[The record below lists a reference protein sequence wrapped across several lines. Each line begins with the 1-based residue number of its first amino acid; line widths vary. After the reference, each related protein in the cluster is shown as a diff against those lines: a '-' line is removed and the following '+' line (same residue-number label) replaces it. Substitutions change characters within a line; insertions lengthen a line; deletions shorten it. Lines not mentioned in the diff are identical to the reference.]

1 MPDLLSGLNPQQH
14 KAVTAGPGPT
24 LVVAGPGSGKTRV
37 LTHRIAYLVQQ
48 GTPPFRIMAVTFTN
62 KAARQM
68 RERVEH
74 LLGGA
79 LGGLTIGTFH
89 AICAR
94 FLRREAD
101 RLDVTRDFVIF
112 DDSDQLAVVKQA
124 MERLKLDDKQYRP
137 QTLLGAIS
145 KVKNELIPPED
156 YPVQTYLDEI
166 KARAYTEY
174 QKLLRENN
182 ALDFD
187 DLLTE
192 TVYLFRRCPDVLA
205 RYQQFYDHALVDEFQ
220 DTNTAQYALLK
231 LLTGTKRNLYVVGDP
246 DQSIYRWRGADY
258 RNVRRFQ
265 DDNPDAITILLE
277 QNYRSTQ
284 LILDAATAVIDRN
297 KNRTRKQLFTE
308 RGGGV
313 KVQAYEAYNEEEEA
327 LYIIQTI
334 ATLAKRDNLNPSDVA
349 IMYRTNAQSR
359 PFEDAFVRA
368 NLPYRLVG
376 AQRFY
381 GRREVKDIIAFLRLV
396 HNPADSVSL
405 LRVINVP
412 PRGIGAKALESLQT
426 VAESNGL
433 PMSAVLRDLG
443 LNRLNSGY
451 AGEFKGKAGAALSE
465 FGQMLNEWIA
475 IKESTPVAKI
485 IDRLLSDTDYR
496 RYVNDGSEEG
506 EERWENVMEL
516 RGVALETEGISLSA
530 FLEEVALVADADT
543 STGATGPTLLTLH
556 AAKGLEFPV
565 VFITGLDDGVL
576 PHQRSFEDPEEM
588 AEERRLMY
596 VGITRAKDRLFL
608 TRSFRRTMYGNY
620 DVSSPSRFLD
630 DIPEGLL
637 AGQIAKKKSDAE
649 SAFARMTTWDS
660 DSISTRRGGARPRP
674 DHPRPTQRE
683 TVQTESRYRTGQRV
697 KHPTF
702 GEGMIIESKG
712 GGDDEILVIAFEGAG
727 VKRLAANMVELKV
740 LKG

>member
-14 KAVTAGPGPT
+14 KAVTAGSGPT

-62 KAARQM
+62 KAAREM

-192 TVYLFRRCPDVLA
+192 TVYLFRRHPDLLKK
-205 RYQQFYDHALVDEFQ
+205 YQDFYDHVLVDEFQ

-231 LLTGTKRNLYVVGDP
+231 LLTATKRNLYVVGDP

-265 DDNPDAITILLE
+265 DDHPDAITILLE

-284 LILDAATAVIDRN
+284 LILDAAMAVIDRN

-308 RGGGV
+308 RDGGA
-313 KVQAYEAYNEEEEA
+313 KIQAYEAYNEEEEA
-327 LYIIQTI
+327 LYVIQTI
-334 ATLAKRDNLNPSDVA
+334 ATLTARDKINPSHVA

-359 PFEDAFVRA
+359 AFEDAFVRA
-368 NLPYRLVG
+368 NLPYRIVG
-376 AQRFY
+376 ATRFY
-381 GRREVKDIIAFLRLV
+381 GRREVKDLIAFLRLV

-405 LRVINVP
+405 MRVINVP
-412 PRGIGAKALESLQT
+412 PRGLGAKTLETLQAT
-426 VAESNGL
+426 AQRAEL
-433 PMSAVLRDLG
+433 PMTALLRDLG

-451 AGEFKGKAGAALSE
+451 AGEFKGKAGALSE
-465 FGQMLNEWIA
+465 FGEMLNGWIA
-475 IKESTPVAKI
+475 IKESTPVSKLM
-485 IDRLLSDTDYR
+485 DRILSDTDYR
-496 RYVNDGSEEG
+496 RYINDGSEEG

-516 RGVALETEGISLSA
+516 RGVAEETEGISLSA

-565 VFITGLDDGVL
+565 VFITGRDDGVL
-576 PHQRSFEDPEEM
+576 PHQRSFEDVEEM

-630 DIPEGLL
+630 DIPTGLL
-637 AGQIAKKKSDAE
+637 VGQIAKKKSDAE

-712 GGDDEILVIAFEGAG
+712 GGEDEILVIAFEGAG